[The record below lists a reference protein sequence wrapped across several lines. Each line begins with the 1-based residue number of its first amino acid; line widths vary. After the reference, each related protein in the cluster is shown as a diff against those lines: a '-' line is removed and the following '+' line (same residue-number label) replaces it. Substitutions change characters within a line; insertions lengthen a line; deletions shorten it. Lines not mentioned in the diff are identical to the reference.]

1 MLKEQMK
8 LKPLPAK
15 LPFTSSVPSSNS
27 PKINVIQNVLI
38 NPSQSEE
45 LSEQFQNELN
55 NHHTVVQKNDHSP
68 VTNSNE
74 NQSARMKMISPS
86 KPVMNLTF
94 KHLTTNTSG
103 PTTNDFQKAMKVCT
117 AKRAS
122 TKPGT
127 PLPFNQKLIVVSSA
141 QTTQTNSILQK
152 TLSVPLMKNISMKNF
167 EKFKIVTTSS
177 SQISISNNIAN
188 FKPKMVTV
196 KTNPTA
202 KKVIPLSV
210 LNSRGAIKVL
220 PIGGKIIGRTTTS
233 TSSQPIFIVNTMAK
247 SISQPIVAEDPSL
260 MVEKENE
267 QVLTIE
273 SNDIDRSTET
283 TMELDCEHE
292 ITGHKIMKMPSA
304 DENFTHPVQVEQR
317 TEESEQSNFLILRKL
332 HFFFFLFCSTRDHYQ
347 N

>member
-1 MLKEQMK
+1 MK
-8 LKPLPAK
+8 LKPPPNK
-15 LPFTSSVPSSNS
+15 LSFTSSVPPPNS

-45 LSEQFQNELN
+45 LSEQFQNEVN
-55 NHHTVVQKNDHSP
+55 NHHALVQKNDHSP
-68 VTNSNE
+68 VQNPNE
-74 NQSARMKMISPS
+74 SQTRMKIISPS
-86 KPVMNLTF
+86 KSVMNMTF

-117 AKRAS
+117 AKRTS
-122 TKPGT
+122 TKPAT
-127 PLPFNQKLIVVSSA
+127 NLPFNQKLIVVSNA
-141 QTTQTNSILQK
+141 QTTHSNSILQK
-152 TLSVPLMKNISMKNF
+152 TLSVPLMKNISMKSF

-177 SQISISNNIAN
+177 SQISISNN

-210 LNSRGAIKVL
+210 LNSRGGIKVL

-233 TSSQPIFIVNTMAK
+233 TASQPIFIVNTMAK
-247 SISQPIVAEDPSL
+247 SISQPIVAEDASS

-273 SNDIDRSTET
+273 NSDIDRSLGTS
-283 TMELDCEHE
+283 MEIDCEHE
-292 ITGHKIMKMPSA
+292 ITGHKIMKIPST
-304 DENFTHPVQVEQR
+304 DENFTHPIQVEQR
-317 TEESEQSNFLILRKL
+317 IEENEQSNFLILRKQH
-332 HFFFFLFCSTRDHYQ
+332 HFFLILQYWK
-347 N
+347 